1 MFKSIAGLYTEN
13 PEVSQIIIILAED
26 IGLRFYVVL
35 TVLVS
40 SSWFF
45 CPFLGGKKKGKLK
58 NWHHLDVPQQKSIGD
73 LGSLLLEQNEL
84 GYHALCRLATKQW
97 RKEIHSDG
105 SYTGLECS

>member
-40 SSWFF
+40 SSCFF
-45 CPFLGGKKKGKLK
+45 AHFWGEKKKE
-58 NWHHLDVPQQKSIGD
+58 N
-73 LGSLLLEQNEL
+73 
-84 GYHALCRLATKQW
+84 
-97 RKEIHSDG
+97 
-105 SYTGLECS
+105 